1 MYYAERRKMAY
12 NKNSRTYD
20 DVIVKEF
27 WRDNDRFADLFNAV
41 LFKGKCVVK
50 ADELQEMD
58 TDVSGTIK
66 VKDYKET
73 LKRARDVVKKYYNG
87 IEFNILGLEMQE
99 KVHLAMPLRTMVY
112 DALGY
117 IKEYNQIRQKNMESG
132 YKGSDKEEFLSGL
145 KYSDRFHPI
154 ITIVFYYGEKKW
166 NGPTSLSD
174 MMVDMPAEIKEMFN
188 DYNINLIQA
197 ADQKTYNFNNDDVK
211 ALFDIIHSIYNKD
224 FEYLA
229 QKYANKSLPVDFIDM
244 IGRITGTKNFIIT
257 SDDVRKGKV
266 VKVEMWS
273 AMKEFREGGR
283 LEGKDQAMLENIK
296 TLMRKLNQ
304 SEEEAMD
311 TLDIGEEDRE
321 RYHKMLNA

>member
-1 MYYAERRKMAY
+1 MAY

-41 LFKGKCVVK
+41 LFKGKCVIK

-166 NGPTSLSD
+166 NVPTSLSD
-174 MMVDMPAEIKEMFN
+174 MMVDMQAEIKEMFN

>member
-1 MYYAERRKMAY
+1 M
-12 NKNSRTYD
+12 
-20 DVIVKEF
+20 
-27 WRDNDRFADLFNAV
+27 
-41 LFKGKCVVK
+41 
-50 ADELQEMD
+50 
-58 TDVSGTIK
+58 
-66 VKDYKET
+66 
-73 LKRARDVVKKYYNG
+73 
-87 IEFNILGLEMQE
+87 
-99 KVHLAMPLRTMVY
+99 
-112 DALGY
+112 
-117 IKEYNQIRQKNMESG
+117 
-132 YKGSDKEEFLSGL
+132 
-145 KYSDRFHPI
+145 
-154 ITIVFYYGEKKW
+154 
-166 NGPTSLSD
+166 
-174 MMVDMPAEIKEMFN
+174 
-188 DYNINLIQA
+188 
-197 ADQKTYNFNNDDVK
+197 
-211 ALFDIIHSIYNKD
+211 FDIIHSIYNKD

>member
-1 MYYAERRKMAY
+1 
-12 NKNSRTYD
+12 
-20 DVIVKEF
+20 
-27 WRDNDRFADLFNAV
+27 
-41 LFKGKCVVK
+41 
-50 ADELQEMD
+50 
-58 TDVSGTIK
+58 
-66 VKDYKET
+66 
-73 LKRARDVVKKYYNG
+73 
-87 IEFNILGLEMQE
+87 
-99 KVHLAMPLRTMVY
+99 MPLRTMVY

-117 IKEYNQIRQKNMESG
+117 IKEYNQIRQKNVESG

-188 DYNINLIQA
+188 DYHINLIQA
-197 ADQKTYNFNNDDVK
+197 GDQKTYNFNNDDVK

-244 IGRITGTKNFIIT
+244 IGRITGTKNLIIT

-283 LEGKDQAMLENIK
+283 LEGKLEGKDQAMLESIK
-296 TLMRKLNQ
+296 ALMRKLNQ

-321 RYHKMLNA
+321 RYHKMLNG